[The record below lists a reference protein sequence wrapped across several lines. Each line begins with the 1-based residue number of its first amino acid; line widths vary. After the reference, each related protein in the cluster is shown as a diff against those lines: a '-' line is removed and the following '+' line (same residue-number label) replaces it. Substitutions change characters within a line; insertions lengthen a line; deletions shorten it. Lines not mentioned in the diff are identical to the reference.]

1 MDRTGSLRWAGWKPA
16 TALVWKQED
25 DILGVRLRHKR
36 KKKRNGGTDCL
47 VVIEENGRIL
57 SLIKG
62 V

>member
-1 MDRTGSLRWAGWKPA
+1 MDRTGSLCWAGWKPA
-16 TALVWKQED
+16 TALVWNQED

-36 KKKRNGGTDCL
+36 KKRNGGTDCL
-47 VVIEENGRIL
+47 IVIKENGRIL